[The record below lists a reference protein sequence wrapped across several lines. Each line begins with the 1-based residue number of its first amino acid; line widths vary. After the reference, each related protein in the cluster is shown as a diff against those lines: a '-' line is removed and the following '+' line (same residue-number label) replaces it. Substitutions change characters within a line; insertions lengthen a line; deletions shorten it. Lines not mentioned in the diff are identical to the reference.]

1 MALQGKHI
9 LVGISGGIA
18 AYKIPEL
25 IRGLVKAGAE
35 VRVATTRHALEFVTE
50 LTLQTVSGHPVY
62 SDVFAAINAH
72 ATEHI
77 SLPEWCDAMIV
88 APATANVVAKM
99 AAGIADDALTTTI
112 CSCVA
117 RKPILIAPAMNDK
130 MWENPATQHAVET
143 IRSWQNVRVIEP
155 AEGPLACG
163 VVGKGRMPEAEELQE
178 ALEYVLTPPTLAGQR
193 ILITA
198 GGTQEPIDP
207 VRFISNYSTGK
218 MGVALAQVCARRGA
232 EVTMV
237 CGSMSVTPRNPF
249 GAIHRIDALSA
260 QEMYEACIA
269 QWPRMNSAILC
280 AAVADFTPCEKAEN
294 KIKKGDRS
302 LVNGDRSL
310 VIGGKPSSA
319 EATPPV
325 NREDA
330 PGDRSLVISDRSLV
344 NGGKPSSAEATPP
357 VSREDAPGEWS
368 LSLKETA
375 DIAKALGQS
384 KRPDQK
390 LIGFALE
397 TQHEIENALH
407 KMERKNLDA
416 IVLNS
421 LRDKGAG
428 FGVDTNRVTII
439 RADGNSLEL
448 PLLSKAEAANEII
461 RYSFLLEEA
470 E

>member
-130 MWENPATQHAVET
+130 MWENPATQHAIET

-178 ALEYVLTPPTLAGQR
+178 ALEYALTPRTLAGQR

-302 LVNGDRSL
+302 LV
-310 VIGGKPSSA
+310 IG
-319 EATPPV
+319 
-325 NREDA
+325 
-330 PGDRSLVISDRSLV
+330 DRSLV

>member
-178 ALEYVLTPPTLAGQR
+178 ALEYVLTPRTLTGQR

-302 LVNGDRSL
+302 LVIGDRSL
-310 VIGGKPSSA
+310 VIG
-319 EATPPV
+319 
-325 NREDA
+325 
-330 PGDRSLVISDRSLV
+330 DRSLV

-357 VSREDAPGEWS
+357 VNREDAPGEWS

>member
-130 MWENPATQHAVET
+130 MWENPATQHAIET

-178 ALEYVLTPPTLAGQR
+178 ALEYVLTPRTLAGQR

-260 QEMYEACIA
+260 QDMYEACIA

-294 KIKKGDRS
+294 KIKKGE
-302 LVNGDRSL
+302 LKV
-310 VIGGKPSSA
+310 
-319 EATPPV
+319 E
-325 NREDA
+325 
-330 PGDRSLVISDRSLV
+330 
-344 NGGKPSSAEATPP
+344 
-357 VSREDAPGEWS
+357 SRESNVFS